1 MILVKHAIDVGIQ
14 LRCAEVGERTAV
26 LSHWQGLGA
35 RPDHVLPLGGG
46 RRQHRH
52 AWGESVLKLNELRG
66 GAPEG
71 PASGWGPLRLIG
83 PDAGPAT
90 GDRDRDRDPEG
101 NRVRS
106 EPGERTGLV
115 IGLRVRDAGA
125 SAAFFAAL
133 GLDARGHRVRVGDCA
148 IEIRTD
154 AEAPVDPPMEGTGY
168 RYITLQVDA
177 VDRAHAE
184 ALAAGGREGMA
195 PTTLGEVARI
205 SFVLEPGGNWIELSQ
220 RRSLTGSLEAG

>member
-1 MILVKHAIDVGIQ
+1 MNLVKAAIDIGIQ
-14 LRCAEVGERTAV
+14 LRCAEAAELEAV
-26 LSHWQGLGA
+26 LSHWQELGA
-35 RPDHVLPLGGG
+35 HPDHVLPLGGG

-52 AWGESVLKLNELRG
+52 AWGDSVLKLNELRG

-71 PASGWGPLRLIG
+71 PESGWGPLQLIA
-83 PDAGPAT
+83 PDTDPRT
-90 GDRDRDRDPEG
+90 GDRDPEG
-101 NRVRS
+101 NPVRTV
-106 EPGERTGLV
+106 PGQRTGLV
-115 IGLRVRDAGA
+115 IGLRVRDAEA

-133 GLDARGHRVRVGDCA
+133 GLDTRGHRIRVGDCT
-148 IEIRTD
+148 IEIRAD
-154 AEAPVDPPMEGTGY
+154 AAAPVDAPMQGTGY

-177 VDRAHAE
+177 VDRAHQE

-220 RRSLTGSLEAG
+220 RHSLTGSLEPA